1 MGRRTRGILLIVL
14 GLLLT
19 FTGAG
24 LYAKYEFRAAEA
36 ATNAQKLL
44 EAVETEMAQRK
55 LTSVVLE
62 APKDQMVQTAV
73 DGRGIIGILR
83 IEEAGIRLPVLEQWN
98 YENLEYGPCRYSG
111 TLAENNLVLLGHNY
125 QGHLADLDLV
135 EEGDLVEFYD
145 VTDRCFRFRVASA
158 DTIAPTAVEAVTGGD
173 YPLTIFT
180 CTPGGQSRYV
190 VYCTEEAEP

>member
-36 ATNAQKLL
+36 ATNAQELL

-135 EEGDLVEFYD
+135 EEGDLVEFCD